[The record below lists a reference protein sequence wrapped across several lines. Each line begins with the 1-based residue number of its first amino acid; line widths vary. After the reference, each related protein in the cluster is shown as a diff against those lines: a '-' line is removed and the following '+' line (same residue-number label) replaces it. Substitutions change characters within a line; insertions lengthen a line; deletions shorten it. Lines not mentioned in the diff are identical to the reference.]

1 MAANDSLAS
10 VYGVSLLWLAVDFV
24 RFHIPSFWPE
34 VILGLCFA
42 AHRWE
47 EVGAAFGADVFRLGG
62 DEFLALLP
70 TADLKTAQA
79 FVAKLQ
85 EELGLYGG
93 QLSFSLG
100 FAPVE
105 KGKSPAEALAQAET
119 AMYAQKKQKNFARS
133 QLGENT
139 AVKA

>member
-1 MAANDSLAS
+1 MPA
-10 VYGVSLLWLAVDFV
+10 
-24 RFHIPSFWPE
+24 E
-34 VILGLCFA
+34 
-42 AHRWE
+42 
-47 EVGAAFGADVFRLGG
+47 VFRLGG

-85 EELGLYGG
+85 GELGLYGG

-105 KGKSPAEALAQAET
+105 KEKSPAEALAQAET
-119 AMYAQKKQKNFARS
+119 AMYAQKKTEKFCSFPAG
-133 QLGENT
+133 GEYRG
-139 AVKA
+139 